1 MHGVCARMFE
11 IWWKDRLID
20 VVPAVGEVPPGL
32 TVRSR
37 AAEPVARI
45 PADPPDWRFSK
56 VLAICLLMFLACV
69 AVMTLTP
76 VVEGGS
82 DDGIFNRTMVTH
94 IVLPPIPEKVIQKL
108 PSITKEKLAKVMGG
122 GPTSKAKGGGQAKVA
137 SLLNLWDEGM
147 KDLGGG
153 NSDAINNAL
162 NQLSGGPRGA
172 DNGTGGMGGPR
183 GNGPGMGPGLGI
195 GGPGARRP
203 GGGGGPNLGGK
214 KQEGPVGGPI
224 EMGDGLPRDLVAKVI
239 RAHFNEIKF
248 CYERELQHTQ
258 GLAGKVGVFF
268 VIGPTGEV
276 LEARVSE
283 STLDN
288 PSVEEC
294 MLSRVRRWKFAEPRG
309 GGTVDVNHPWI
320 FRGAG
325 DNDP

>member
-1 MHGVCARMFE
+1 MFE

-20 VVPAVGEVPPGL
+20 VVPAVGEVPAGL

-37 AAEPVARI
+37 DAEPVARI

-56 VLAICLLMFLACV
+56 VLAICLLTFVACV

-76 VVEGGS
+76 VVEGGL
-82 DDGIFNRTMVTH
+82 DDGIFNRAMVTH
-94 IVLPPIPEKVIQKL
+94 LVMPPIPEKIIKHL
-108 PSITKEKLAKVMGG
+108 PTITKEKIARLMGG
-122 GPTSKAKGGGQAKVA
+122 VPSKTKDGGKVKVA
-137 SLLNLWDEGM
+137 RLLSLWDEGTSG
-147 KDLGGG
+147 LLAGG
-153 NSDAINNAL
+153 NDTAINNAL
-162 NQLSGGPRGA
+162 NGLRGGPRGA
-172 DNGTGGMGGPR
+172 DNGTSMGPR
-183 GNGPGMGPGLGI
+183 GPGSGMGPGLGI
-195 GGPGARRP
+195 GDLGGRRP
-203 GGGGGPNLGGK
+203 GGGGGGPNLGP
-214 KQEGPVGGPI
+214 KQGGGPIGGPI

-239 RAHFNEIKF
+239 RAHFNEIKY
-248 CYERELQHTQ
+248 CYERELQHTE

-268 VIGPTGEV
+268 VIGPSGEV

-309 GGTVDVNHPWI
+309 GGTVEVNHPWI